1 MGRDPYWGFAFM
13 EGGEAGESETKRQ
26 KEGTVRGQFI
36 RQTNG
41 LLISTPLQIQ
51 SPQVHKDPLQEGGVS

>member
-1 MGRDPYWGFAFM
+1 M

-26 KEGTVRGQFI
+26 KEETARGQFI

-51 SPQVHKDPLQEGGVS
+51 SPKCTKTLCKGGGCLKVVISD